1 VRLRAFA
8 ILLLALALLPAG
20 CAYFN
25 TFYHAQQSYKKALK
39 VQAESKSEKLSPAA
53 IGHYDAAIKKCA
65 KVIFDH
71 GGGWN
76 AGIDDALFLMG
87 ACYYGKREYDTA
99 IKKFNELLLHYSKSD
114 HAPEAL
120 FYTGL
125 CYSKMRNHATAKRIF
140 DRVLRAYPDFERRD
154 EILMTAAEGLEMGG
168 EQQAAIRQY
177 REVITRYRK
186 SAQREKALER
196 LGDIQFENGRY
207 DSALIAYQE
216 LAHTTR
222 DDDLYFEAQLR
233 AGACLVRQGRVDEAT
248 DIYGKILP
256 ENPDKNENGGRVW
269 LAWAEA
275 ENRRGRHDEALEH
288 LERVSEA
295 FENRNLGL
303 EADFRRGYT
312 YEVHLQAYDEART
325 AYEKASR
332 AGVRSLFKDQASS
345 RLKNLKHLQDL
356 QSSVAETTSDT
367 RRRAEAALKMAE
379 FSYYEG
385 DDPGRALTQ
394 YEVVVQEYPGT
405 ESALRAA
412 FARGWILRTEFDSL
426 DAAAMAFADLI
437 ERDPSSPQAEGSLA
451 LLSELPLPT
460 DRRADLAAR
469 VEQARARRRAQA
481 DSAAAVAAAA
491 QADSMARADTL
502 AAPLVSLPSPADS
515 VSAAARAAPAA
526 FDSATA
532 ATHIGP
538 AAFDSASAAAPVRT
552 PAVDSLAPPPRSG
565 PPLDALRRAR
575 PWATD
580 TAGSVG
586 VVTRDSVD
594 APELPADSSAA
605 AEQNAPPDLPHVE
618 TEPEPR

>member
-1 VRLRAFA
+1 VGIQVLT
-8 ILLLALALLPAG
+8 LLLMGLALLPVG

-25 TFYHAQQSYKKALK
+25 TFYHAQQSYKKALR
-39 VQAESKSEKLSPAA
+39 VQWESKSEKLSPTA
-53 IGHYDAAIKKCA
+53 IGHYDAAIEKCA

-99 IKKFNELLLHYSKSD
+99 IKKFNELLLHYSESD

-177 REVITRYRK
+177 QEVIRRYRK

-196 LGDIQFENGRY
+196 LGEIQFEDGRF

-233 AGACLVRQGRVDEAT
+233 AGACLVRLGRVDEAVT
-248 DIYGKILP
+248 IYGRIIP
-256 ENPDKNENGGRVW
+256 ESPERNENGGRVW

-275 ENRRGRHDEALEH
+275 ENRRDRHEAALEY
-288 LERVSEA
+288 LERVSES
-295 FENRNLGL
+295 FENRSLGL

-332 AGVRSLFKDQASS
+332 AQARSLFKDQAAS
-345 RLKNLKHLQDL
+345 RLKNLKHLEDL

-367 RRRAEAALKMAE
+367 RRRAEAALKVAE

-385 DDPGRALTQ
+385 DDPERALEQ
-394 YEVVVQEYPGT
+394 YQVVLQEFPGT
-405 ESALRAA
+405 EPALRAG

-426 DAAAMAFADLI
+426 DAAAAAFAEVI
-437 ERDPSSPQAEGSLA
+437 ERDPSSPQAEGSLT
-451 LLSELPLPT
+451 LLAELPLSPA
-460 DRRADLAAR
+460 RREELTAR
-469 VEQARARRRAQA
+469 VAEARARRRAQA
-481 DSAAAVAAAA
+481 DSAAAAAAA
-491 QADSMARADTL
+491 LADSIPPADSLAVLPVEVVGEGSAAMDTL
-502 AAPLVSLPSPADS
+502 ATARAPLPSLADS
-515 VSAAARAAPAA
+515 VAAPL
-526 FDSATA
+526 
-532 ATHIGP
+532 
-538 AAFDSASAAAPVRT
+538 
-552 PAVDSLAPPPRSG
+552 DSLSIPPAEMPF
-565 PPLDALRRAR
+565 
-575 PWATD
+575 
-580 TAGSVG
+580 
-586 VVTRDSVD
+586 
-594 APELPADSSAA
+594 PADSSAA
-605 AEQNAPPDLPHVE
+605 
-618 TEPEPR
+618 TEDRSLESIPQVAPEPDKR